1 MNHILIH
8 CTVARVLWDLVLGL
22 VGVQW
27 VFPKTVK
34 EVLYSWG
41 GFFVGKKKEKTLEF
55 HSVIYFLDGLE
66 GKE

>member
-1 MNHILIH
+1 M
-8 CTVARVLWDLVLGL
+8 WDLVLGL

-27 VFPKTVK
+27 VFPKIVK

-41 GFFVGKKKEKTLEF
+41 GSFVGKKKEKALEF